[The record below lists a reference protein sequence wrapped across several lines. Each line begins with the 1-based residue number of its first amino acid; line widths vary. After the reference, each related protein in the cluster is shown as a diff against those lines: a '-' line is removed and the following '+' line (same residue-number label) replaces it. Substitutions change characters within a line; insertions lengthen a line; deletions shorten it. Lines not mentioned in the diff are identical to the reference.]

1 MSSAF
6 ALTDRARL
14 RPPVPKWAWRLGV
27 VVVGLEVVGFLL
39 RVLHAPRWLARPLSM
54 ELPFSAPRLVVAA
67 VFAGVACAALSGA
80 IRMRG
85 RRTWWTAVAGVA
97 GLIAVVKAGSVVHK
111 AVLEAIDGYAH
122 PVRALAFFGVVAA
135 AGIAWLWWLSR
146 HDRRD
151 RRRVLTWLAVYAGA
165 SVGLSTV
172 SGVVETALGHGHPL
186 TAAAAL
192 VEESTEGIAGVGF
205 LLAVLLGVA
214 PKLVLP
220 AGWTFR
226 RQDDEGSP
234 EPVEADRRTQP
245 RS

>member
-1 MSSAF
+1 MSTVVAS
-6 ALTDRARL
+6 RARVR
-14 RPPVPKWAWRLGV
+14 RPPVPRWAWRLGG
-27 VVVGLEVVGFLL
+27 VVVGLEIVGFLL
-39 RVLHAPRWLARPLSM
+39 RVLHAPRWISRPLSM
-54 ELPFSAPRLVVAA
+54 ELPFSAPRLLIAA
-67 VFAGVACAALSGA
+67 VFVAVAVAALSGA
-80 IRMRG
+80 ARLRG
-85 RRTWWTAVAGVA
+85 RRTWWTAIAGVA
-97 GLIAVVKAGSVVHK
+97 ALVALVKAGSVVHK
-111 AVLEAIDGYAH
+111 VVLEAIDGYAH
-122 PVRALAFFGVVAA
+122 PVRTLLLSGSVAA

-146 HDRRD
+146 DDRRD
-151 RRRVLTWLAVYAGA
+151 RRRVLTWFALYAGA

-172 SGVVETALGHGHPL
+172 SGVVESALGHGHPL

-192 VEESTEGIAGVGF
+192 VEESTEGIAAVGL

-220 AGWTFR
+220 AGWSFR